1 MAINYKQ
8 FETQSGFKSPGFTVD
23 TAGNVV
29 VRTLTQTFI
38 PEEAT
43 TPPDFTITESAG
55 DFNIAN
61 FSGSNPTIS
70 LTRGE
75 TKTFALNLTSL
86 GFNFFSP
93 SDANPNVPGA
103 LINTGLSHA
112 NAVTG
117 NTIIS
122 EEWSFEQTWLQET
135 AFDRK
140 VKVTVPDVTT
150 VTKLSGKKIPVVIA
164 LHDVG
169 SNMTSVTNNVN
180 FVTDKILIAP
190 QGYQN
195 TWNVGYSVSKADDI
209 ALIDS
214 ILTKLETYDNV
225 DTRDISFIGYGVGGQ
240 LAQQYFIQT
249 TNTNLKNLVLISSL
263 LHFDQH
269 KVTYNQ
275 ANERVD
281 TFYSISLN
289 PLQAEDST
297 EINWTPTTPLSGR
310 NILMFHGTNNLD
322 WPYAGGIAN
331 GLELT
336 SAENTVYAWAKAEND
351 ISDQL
356 TSGSLQPNGETL
368 YSYKNGAIRLFA
380 YNGVG
385 SNFGD
390 YLTGLQNYITTQ
402 IDVTAYENIPVATT
416 LTGAAA
422 QNQSTGTL
430 TFTLAV
436 DTPDTIF
443 YGDGDGNPF
452 GTITVQDPTFTG
464 IGSFSAILNTGD
476 LISNGQDA
484 EISLQPTGSYGTV
497 SINPAGGGF
506 ISNMD
511 INANSIQTTGQTTL
525 TPVNADVVV
534 SPQGTGVLT
543 VSPINLSTL
552 DNVDIGQTTPQK
564 GSFSLLE
571 TSQGTL
577 NNTTIGA
584 SVPATGAFT
593 SATVQNAPTD
603 ANDVSTKNY
612 VDSTSTVL
620 AIALGV

>member
-23 TAGNVV
+23 TEGNVI
-29 VRTLTQTFI
+29 VRTITSTFT

-43 TPPDFTITESAG
+43 TPPDFTVTENAG
-55 DFNIAN
+55 AFEVAN

-75 TKTFALNLTSL
+75 SKTFALNLTNIGL
-86 GFNFFSP
+86 NFFTP
-93 SDANPNVPGA
+93 SDANPAVPGTA
-103 LINTGLSHA
+103 ITTGLSHA

-117 NTIIS
+117 NTIIT
-122 EEWSFEQTWLQET
+122 EEWSILQTWPQE
-135 AFDRK
+135 ADYERK

-150 VTKLSGKKIPVVIA
+150 VTKLNGKKIPVVIA

-169 SNMTSVTNNVN
+169 ETSSSVTDDVN
-180 FVTDKILIAP
+180 FITDKILISP
-190 QGYQN
+190 QGYRN
-195 TWNVGYSVSKADDI
+195 TWNVGYSVSRADDL

-225 DTRDISFIGYGVGGQ
+225 DTRDITFVGYGVGGQ

-249 TNTNLKNLVLISSL
+249 TKTNLKNLVLISSL
-263 LHFDQH
+263 MHFDQH
-269 KVTYNQ
+269 KVTYDN
-275 ANERVD
+275 ANDRVD
-281 TFYSISLN
+281 TFYSLTLN
-289 PLQAEDST
+289 PIDNTDST
-297 EINWTPTTPLSGR
+297 QMIWTETTPLSGR
-310 NILMFHGTNNLD
+310 KILMFNGTNNLN
-322 WPYAGGIAN
+322 WPFNGGIAN
-331 GLELT
+331 GLDLK
-336 SAENTVYAWAKAEND
+336 SAPDTIYAWAKAEND
-351 ISDQL
+351 IADQL
-356 TSGSLQPNGETL
+356 SSGTQQPNGEVL
-368 YSYKNGAIRLFA
+368 YSYKNGAIRLLS
-380 YNGVG
+380 YEGVG

-390 YLTGLQNYITTQ
+390 FLTGVQTYITDQ
-402 IDVTAYENIPVATT
+402 IDVTSYEVIPVPTT

-422 QNQSTGTL
+422 NNQSSGTL

-436 DTPDTIF
+436 DSPDTIF
-443 YGDGDGNPF
+443 YGDADGEPF

-476 LISNGQDA
+476 LVSNGQDA

-511 INANSIQTTGQTTL
+511 INANSIRSTGQTTI
-525 TPVNADVVV
+525 TPSNADVVI

-543 VSPINLSTL
+543 VSPINLGAL
-552 DNVDIGQTTPQK
+552 DNMDIGQTTPQK

-571 TSQGTL
+571 TTQGTL

-584 SVPATGAFT
+584 TVPATAAFT
-593 SATVQNAPTD
+593 SATVTNVPTD

>member
-1 MAINYKQ
+1 M
-8 FETQSGFKSPGFTVD
+8 
-23 TAGNVV
+23 
-29 VRTLTQTFI
+29 
-38 PEEAT
+38 
-43 TPPDFTITESAG
+43 
-55 DFNIAN
+55 
-61 FSGSNPTIS
+61 
-70 LTRGE
+70 
-75 TKTFALNLTSL
+75 
-86 GFNFFSP
+86 
-93 SDANPNVPGA
+93 
-103 LINTGLSHA
+103 
-112 NAVTG
+112 
-117 NTIIS
+117 
-122 EEWSFEQTWLQET
+122 
-135 AFDRK
+135 
-140 VKVTVPDVTT
+140 
-150 VTKLSGKKIPVVIA
+150 
-164 LHDVG
+164 
-169 SNMTSVTNNVN
+169 
-180 FVTDKILIAP
+180 
-190 QGYQN
+190 
-195 TWNVGYSVSKADDI
+195 
-209 ALIDS
+209 
-214 ILTKLETYDNV
+214 
-225 DTRDISFIGYGVGGQ
+225 DTRDITFIGYGVGGQ

-249 TNTNLKNLVLISSL
+249 TNTNLKNLVLVSSL

-297 EINWTPTTPLSGR
+297 EINWTATTPLSGR

-336 SAENTVYAWAKAEND
+336 GAENTVYAWAKAEND
-351 ISDQL
+351 IADQL

-380 YNGVG
+380 YDGVG
-385 SNFGD
+385 SNFGE

-511 INANSIQTTGQTTL
+511 INANTIQTIGQTTL

>member
-43 TPPDFTITESAG
+43 TPPDFTVTENAG
-55 DFNIAN
+55 AFNIAN
-61 FSGSNPTIS
+61 FSGANPTIS

-75 TKTFALNLTSL
+75 SKTLSLNLTSL
-86 GFNFFSP
+86 GFNFFRP
-93 SDANPNVPGA
+93 SDANPNVPGT
-103 LINTGLSHA
+103 LLSTGLSHA
-112 NAVTG
+112 NVVTG
-117 NTIIS
+117 NTITTG
-122 EEWSFEQTWLQET
+122 EWTFTQSWVQE
-135 AFDRK
+135 ASFDRK
-140 VKVTVPDVTT
+140 VKVTVPDVATI
-150 VTKLSGKKIPVVIA
+150 TKLSGKKIPVVIA

-169 SNMTSVTNNVN
+169 STMSSVTDSVN
-180 FVTDKILIAP
+180 FITDKILIAP
-190 QGYQN
+190 QGYKN
-195 TWNVGYSVSKADDI
+195 TWNVGYSTSQADDQ

-225 DTRDISFIGYGVGGQ
+225 DTRDITFIGYGVGGQ
-240 LAQQYFIQT
+240 LASQYFIQT
-249 TNTNLKNLVLISSL
+249 QKTNLKNLVLISSL

-269 KVTYNQ
+269 KVTYDSQN
-275 ANERVD
+275 NRVD
-281 TFYSISLN
+281 TFYSLTLS

-297 EINWTPTTPLSGR
+297 QMIWSPVTPLSGR
-310 NILMFHGTNNLD
+310 NYLMFHGTNNLD
-322 WPYAGGIAN
+322 WPYTGGIAN
-331 GLELT
+331 GLELK
-336 SAENTVYAWAKAEND
+336 SAQDTIYAWAKAEND
-351 ISDQL
+351 IADQL
-356 TSGSLQPNGETL
+356 TSGAIQPGGETL
-368 YSYKNGAIRLFA
+368 YSYKNGALRLFA
-380 YNGVG
+380 YDGVG
-385 SNFGD
+385 SNFGE

-402 IDVTAYENIPVATT
+402 IDVSSYENIPVATT
-416 LTGAAA
+416 LTGADA
-422 QNQSTGTL
+422 QNKSTGTL
-430 TFTLAV
+430 TITVPV

-452 GTITVQDPTFTG
+452 GTISIADPTFTG

-511 INANSIQTTGQTTL
+511 INASSITSVGQTTL
-525 TPVNADVVV
+525 TPVNADVVL

-543 VSPINLSTL
+543 VNPINLSTL
-552 DNVDIGQTTPQK
+552 DNVDIGQTTARK

-571 TSQGTL
+571 TTQGTL

-584 SVPATGAFT
+584 TVPTTGAFT
-593 SATVQNAPTD
+593 SATVTSAPTD
-603 ANDVSTKNY
+603 ANDVSNKNY

>member
-38 PEEAT
+38 PEAAT
-43 TPPDFTITESAG
+43 TPPDYSINEDGGAFSIT
-55 DFNIAN
+55 NL
-61 FSGSNPTIS
+61 SGANPTIT

-75 TKTFALNLTSL
+75 SKTFGLNLTSL
-86 GFNFFSP
+86 GFNFFTP
-93 SDANPNVPGA
+93 SDANSSVPGTA
-103 LINTGLSHA
+103 IINGISHA

-117 NTIIS
+117 NTLAS
-122 EEWSFEQTWLQET
+122 EEWTFAQTWVQE
-135 AFDRK
+135 ASFDRK
-140 VKVTVPDVTT
+140 VKVTVPDVTS
-150 VTKLSGKKIPVVIA
+150 VTKLNGKKIPVVIA
-164 LHDVG
+164 LHDV
-169 SNMTSVTNNVN
+169 SATSTSVTDDVN
-180 FVTDKILIAP
+180 FITDKILIAP
-190 QGYQN
+190 QGYRN
-195 TWNVGYSVSKADDI
+195 TWNVGYSVSQADDL

-225 DTRDISFIGYGVGGQ
+225 DVRDITFVGYGVGGQ

-249 TNTNLKNLVLISSL
+249 TRTNLKNLVLISSL
-263 LHFDQH
+263 MHFDQH
-269 KVTYNQ
+269 KVTYDSQN
-275 ANERVD
+275 NRVD
-281 TFYSISLN
+281 KFYSLTLN
-289 PLQAEDST
+289 PLAELDST
-297 EINWTPTTPLSGR
+297 QMVWTETTPLSGR
-310 NILMFHGTNNLD
+310 KILMFNGTNNLN
-322 WPYAGGIAN
+322 WPFEGGLAN
-331 GLELT
+331 GLDLK
-336 SAENTVYAWAKAEND
+336 SAPDTIYAWAKAEND
-351 ISDQL
+351 VADQL
-356 TSGSLQPNGETL
+356 SSGAQQPNGEVL
-368 YSYKNGAIRLFA
+368 YNYKNGLVRLFS
-380 YNGVG
+380 YEGVG

-390 YLTGLQNYITTQ
+390 FLTGVQTYILDQ
-402 IDVTAYENIPVATT
+402 IDVTAYEVVPVPTT

-422 QNQSTGTL
+422 NNQQSG
-430 TFTLAV
+430 TFTFTVPV
-436 DTPDTIF
+436 DTPDTIY
-443 YGDGDGNPF
+443 YGDADGEPF
-452 GTITVQDPTFTG
+452 GTVTVEDPTFTG

-511 INANSIQTTGQTTL
+511 INANSIQSTGQTTL
-525 TPVNADVVV
+525 TPSNADVVI

-543 VSPINLSTL
+543 VQPINLGTI
-552 DNVDIGQTTPQK
+552 DNIDIGQTTPQK

-571 TSQGTL
+571 TTQGTL

-584 SVPATGAFT
+584 TVPATAAFT
-593 SATVQNAPTD
+593 SATVTTAPTD
-603 ANDVSTKNY
+603 ANDVSNKNY